1 MFILGA
7 GMVQLALSFHDEAGD
22 RKYVIKLSFLFQS
35 VPWSVSTERK
45 IRQSASMVR
54 SRLP

>member
-7 GMVQLALSFHDEAGD
+7 GMVQLALSFHDEARD